1 MDTRQTMKPSLN
13 NPMWIAIMFLAST
26 STAFSNVRT
35 IGVVALHEPP
45 VLQPKESLQT
55 EQAEW
60 AYAPNVPPPI
70 TRKQQKR
77 VVVNWD
83 IEETQAEIAPGVIYD
98 DYWGFNGK

>member
-1 MDTRQTMKPSLN
+1 MKPSIH
-13 NPMWIAIMFLAST
+13 NPIWVAIMFVATLLVTMRLASAP
-26 STAFSNVRT
+26 TALSNVRGT
-35 IGVVALHEPP
+35 VVTMHQPP
-45 VLQPKESLQT
+45 LLQPKDSLQT

-70 TRKQQKR
+70 TRKEQKR

-98 DYWGFNGK
+98 D